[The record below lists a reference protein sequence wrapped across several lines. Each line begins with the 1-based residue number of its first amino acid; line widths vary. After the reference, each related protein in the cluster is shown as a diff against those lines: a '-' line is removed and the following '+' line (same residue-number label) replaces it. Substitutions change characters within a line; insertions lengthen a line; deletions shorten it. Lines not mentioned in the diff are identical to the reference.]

1 VTVQATSPGFTQS
14 FSLTHLRR
22 TGPAPPVLYRS
33 PGQWRTVVPVD
44 HIVTRTIPAFVGAPG
59 GGLAIDLQAITVTD
73 FGPTGPNDTPPP
85 GQGHGSP

>member
-1 VTVQATSPGFTQS
+1 
-14 FSLTHLRR
+14 
-22 TGPAPPVLYRS
+22 VLYRS